1 MAFPNRSLRLIAPL
15 LILLVVGGLFLFS
28 STAQA
33 QVTQQMTYQAA
44 VSDANGAPLADGTY
58 SMKFSLYTAA
68 SGGVPIWTAAGSFAT
83 PSAISVSV
91 TSSRFSVNLGGTGQN
106 SLADVDWNQDTLYLG
121 ITIGAD
127 SEMTPR
133 RRLTASAQA
142 LFSDNSR
149 TLMGMSPSSTA
160 WGNESLF
167 TIHQTEG
174 SAATGTRTALEV
186 RSAGTGATDYLL
198 RGVNDLGSTVFSVN
212 RDGTVTSE
220 SLVATTGT
228 VTHVDSAYT
237 QARLASPSQIQ
248 SLTTFANGVAAPR
261 AIKTY
266 GNRLFVLNGSGITVL
281 DTSYPD
287 VERVIATSLL
297 SAVGNIRDF
306 VVYGNT
312 LFIIYD
318 DGFGTNY
325 FATYDIQDLSN
336 PQIRAALNIATA
348 DFSASGKLLI
358 HGSTAYVFGSG
369 KSLYV
374 IDVKNPG
381 GLELKNTIVLT
392 EDPRDIA
399 VHRQTLFL
407 LGTEGPQGALVSYD
421 IQDPFAPVQLDS
433 FALAEGVRSM
443 VIRGDIAYVTNTTE
457 NQVSVVDISIPSA
470 ITEHA
475 ALTGITAPTAI
486 TELGGKLFIGAQSG
500 DKLRVFDTAST
511 TAPTLLGS
519 FDAAGAVS
527 GFAWKGD
534 VLYVGVDSV
543 LTGVRVYRVPGVRT
557 NGFTAGQA
565 SVYQLRV
572 EGEAFIGGN
581 ASIEGGIYTGRGL
594 YSEGAITAVTSS
606 TNGSV
611 ASFVNNSTASSGAGG
626 WGVFTNRL
634 LVGDNESATGTQA
647 YVSTF
652 AYNSAQSRFG
662 VCLDNTDTASTCLD
676 FDGGTIYSILADDA
690 IGANAFDLAERY
702 AISDSVEPGDVLV
715 LDTSTPFHMK
725 KSPGQP
731 YDQHLSGVVS
741 TRPGFLLGTGGN
753 ASVALVGRVPV
764 KVTVANGAIAQG
776 DALTSSA
783 IPGVA
788 MKATQP
794 GRILGRALQSATED
808 GVIEVYLQPGFD
820 ASTTLRAD
828 GTLTTVHSDLAFV
841 SESATAAE
849 PTQASRSLTFSSSRW
864 NGSAAVTTPFEL
876 FARPTSTAMSEFVIR
891 QASSTIFSLTQDGS
905 LRLAGDLQIAGK
917 LYPSARGRAQQ
928 DAYIFV
934 DDTVPGSSYIST
946 NADGWQSMDGYD
958 YAERYVSP
966 DQLEAG
972 DVVTVKRSGRLYV
985 QRSMNAQDM
994 VVGIVSTKPGFIAGQ
1009 PQEDAYPI
1017 ALAGR
1022 VPTKVSA
1029 IGGAIQIGDALAASS
1044 IPGVAVKATRPGPI
1058 VGFALESYSGG
1069 DVGKIEVFV
1078 NPIWWGGETAEASA
1092 SAVAQKQQGFA
1103 EIFPGQTRVKVALR
1117 GFGRYPYL
1125 QVTPYAQTEKGWWI
1139 EGLSANGFDL
1149 VLGEPAL
1156 RSIRF
1161 AWKAEE
1167 TPQETTIDISTGRRL
1182 SLDPYDGTIVYPP
1195 GEGSDT
1201 VSKPTEEPEAEV
1213 GEEEAPAAEIPPV
1226 TEEGVVP
1233 EEESASEDEGD
1244 APAADPEPIT
1254 EPEPVIDPE
1263 VAPEP
1268 EPTPDPEPV
1277 VETPVVEEPAPVEP
1291 APPAPSI
1298 EEAPTT

>member
-1 MAFPNRSLRLIAPL
+1 MVTPL
-15 LILLVVGGLFLFS
+15 LVLLVMGGAFLFS

-33 QVTQQMTYQAA
+33 QVTQQMTYQAT

-106 SLADVDWNQDTLYLG
+106 SLADVDWNQDSLYLG

-149 TLMGMSPSSTA
+149 RLMGMSPSSTA

-212 RDGTVTSE
+212 RDGTTS
-220 SLVATTGT
+220 STALQATSSTLSQLTGR
-228 VTHVDSAYT
+228 YT
-237 QARLASPSQIQ
+237 QNHVLSGADITT
-248 SLTTFANGVAAPR
+248 LTTFTTNVSTASRIKIHGNRIFVKNDGDI
-261 AIKTY
+261 AIFDARRSEAEGYLGLFNPPAVGTIGDFEVY
-266 GNRLFVLNGSGITVL
+266 GDRLFVMYEDKGGDNYIAVYDISDFSTAVTLKAALLVPTAGSFTAGRMLLNGSILYVTDTTTKTLFAFDVKEQTGIVQ
-281 DTSYPD
+281 TS
-287 VERVIATSLL
+287 AT
-297 SAVGNIRDF
+297 AVSEFPRDM
-306 VVYGNT
+306 VVYR
-312 LFIIYD
+312 
-318 DGFGTNY
+318 
-325 FATYDIQDLSN
+325 Q
-336 PQIRAALNIATA
+336 R
-348 DFSASGKLLI
+348 
-358 HGSTAYVFGSG
+358 
-369 KSLYV
+369 LY
-374 IDVKNPG
+374 
-381 GLELKNTIVLT
+381 
-392 EDPRDIA
+392 
-399 VHRQTLFL
+399 L
-407 LGTEGPQGALVSYD
+407 LGTESPNGALRAYSL
-421 IQDPFAPVQLDS
+421 QDPGVPVLLDS
-433 FALAEGVRSM
+433 LAITGGVSAM
-443 VIRGDIAYVTNTTE
+443 AIRGDTAYITNTVQDE
-457 NQVSVVDISIPSA
+457 IAVIDISQPENLTAGTSV
-470 ITEHA
+470 
-475 ALTGITAPTAI
+475 TGITVPTAI
-486 TELGGKLFIGAQSG
+486 FDIGGRLFVGSESG
-500 DKLRVFDTAST
+500 DVVRVFDTST
-511 TAPTLLGS
+511 PSTPALLATVSLTGET
-519 FDAAGAVS
+519 FAFAARGDVVYVAHDAGA
-527 GFAWKGD
+527 
-534 VLYVGVDSV
+534 
-543 LTGVRVYRVPGVRT
+543 TGVTALRVPGMRA
-557 NGFTAGQA
+557 NGITVGQG
-565 SVYQLRV
+565 SLFQLRV
-572 EGEAFIGGN
+572 EGESDFGGN
-581 ASIEGGIYTGRGL
+581 IRTDGSLYARGRV
-594 YSEGAITAVTSS
+594 YSEGGFVGVASS

-702 AISDSVEPGDVLV
+702 AISDGVEPGDVLV

-764 KVTVANGAIAQG
+764 KVTVANGAISQG

-864 NGSAAVTTPFEL
+864 NGSTALTTPFEL
-876 FARPTSTAMSEFVIR
+876 LARPTSTASSEFVIR

-928 DAYIFV
+928 EAYIFV

-1029 IGGAIQIGDALAASS
+1029 IGGAIEIGDALAASS

-1058 VGFALESYSGG
+1058 VGFALEGYSGG

-1078 NPIWWGGETAEASA
+1078 NPIWWGGEASEASTNVA
-1092 SAVAQKQQGFA
+1092 AQKQQGFA

-1117 GFGRYPYL
+1117 GFGRYPHM

-1156 RSIRF
+1156 RAVRF

-1167 TPQETTIDISTGRRL
+1167 TPHETTIDISTGRRL

-1201 VSKPTEEPEAEV
+1201 VPPPTEEPTIEAEEETPATEAPPTTEEAGSPEEGTSEG
-1213 GEEEAPAAEIPPV
+1213 GEEV
-1226 TEEGVVP
+1226 SVP
-1233 EEESASEDEGD
+1233 EPESVQEP
-1244 APAADPEPIT
+1244 AP
-1254 EPEPVIDPE
+1254 
-1263 VAPEP
+1263 APEP
-1268 EPTPDPEPV
+1268 EATPEPEPAPNPEPIIEAPV
-1277 VETPVVEEPAPVEP
+1277 GEESPVVEEPVP
-1291 APPAPSI
+1291 AG